1 MTALTMTLVV
11 VTMLGTAFLSGVF
24 GMAGGL
30 ILMGVLLTLLP
41 LPAAMALHAV
51 TQIASNG
58 WRAVLWYRHIHWRS
72 AAGFLCGSVSAF
84 ALWALWQYVP
94 GKAVAF
100 LMLGAS
106 PFLARM
112 VPPALRAD
120 PINPVN
126 GAFYGACCMS
136 LLLLTGVSG
145 PLMDTFFLGK
155 ARLDRHAVV
164 ATKAACQVFG
174 HLAKFLYFGSLIAG
188 AGSVDPLLGGL
199 AVLASI
205 IGTSAARPVLERMG
219 DGQYRLWANRIIYT
233 LATLYL
239 IQGTY
244 LLATS

>member
-174 HLAKFLYFGSLIAG
+174 HLAKFLYFGNLIAG

-219 DGQYRLWANRIIYT
+219 DGQYRLWANRIIYA